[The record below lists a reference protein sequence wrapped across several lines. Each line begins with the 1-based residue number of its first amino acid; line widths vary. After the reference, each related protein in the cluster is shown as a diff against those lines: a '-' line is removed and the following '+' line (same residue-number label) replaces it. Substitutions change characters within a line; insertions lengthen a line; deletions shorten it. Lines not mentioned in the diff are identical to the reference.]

1 MFKFYAAGVS
11 ARRCLFSVFL
21 VLSALLILC
30 SLPAFPW
37 GFWGHKQINRLAV
50 FVVDDKVFG
59 FFKKHIVFLTDH
71 ATDADKRRYAVKGE
85 AECHYIDLDRYGDSP
100 FDSIPKKW
108 DDAVAIFGEDSL
120 RAHGI
125 LPWNLQWMKYRLTK
139 AFREHDL
146 PGILKTAADMGHYI
160 GDAHVPLHCTRNYN
174 GQLTGQH
181 GIHGLWESRIPELLG
196 NDWDYLGGQC
206 EYIDDPL
213 RAAWDILKQSYAAHD
228 SVLRFERELTHK
240 FPDDRKY
247 ALEVRGNTTVKVYSR
262 EFVKAYDQLMSGMVE
277 RRMRSAISAVA
288 SWWYTAWVDAGQPDL
303 SKFSNGAIAD
313 SIQASMAEEAAQ
325 WSSGKLDVRK
335 HDDH

>member
-1 MFKFYAAGVS
+1 MFRSFFTGPRP
-11 ARRCLFSVFL
+11 RRILLSGSFLF
-21 VLSALLILC
+21 LLIAV
-30 SLPAFPW
+30 SLPALPW

-50 FVVDDKVFG
+50 LVIDDRVFA

-85 AECHYIDLDRYGDSP
+85 AECHFIDLDRYGDSP
-100 FDSIPKKW
+100 FDSVPRRW
-108 DDAVAIFGEDSL
+108 DDAVTMFGEDSL

-125 LPWNLQWMKYRLTK
+125 LPWNLQWVKFRLTK

-146 PGILKTAADMGHYI
+146 PAILKHAADMGHYI

-196 NDWDYLGGQC
+196 GNWDYLGGNC
-206 EYIDDPL
+206 RYIDDPL
-213 RAAWDILKQSYAAHD
+213 DNVWKILKESYAAHD
-228 SVLRFERELTHK
+228 SVLRFEKELTAR
-240 FPDDRKY
+240 FPPDRKY
-247 ALEVRGNTTVKVYSR
+247 AIEIKGNTTVKVYSR
-262 EFVKAYDQLMSGMVE
+262 EFTRAYDEMMTGMVE
-277 RRMRSAISAVA
+277 RRMKAAITAVA
-288 SWWYTAWVDAGQPDL
+288 SWWFTAWVDAGQPDL
-303 SKFSNGAIAD
+303 GSYTNESLSDSLQKLLTEEGAV
-313 SIQASMAEEAAQ
+313 